1 MLSTWAGLFTSYIDG
16 SIHSSKVTGGLGDSH
31 EIRQMLKQEEFV
43 FQFSLPG
50 PVRLLSSR
58 CLCIAG
64 SYDLFSDK
72 VWLFFCFAWVAF
84 PVLWSLFPRI

>member
-1 MLSTWAGLFTSYIDG
+1 MLSTWAGLFTSFIDG

-43 FQFSLPG
+43 FQ
-50 PVRLLSSR
+50 SSWPSAFVVISVFVHSR
-58 CLCIAG
+58 
-64 SYDLFSDK
+64 YDLFSNK
-72 VWLFFCFAWVAF
+72 VWLFFCFTLVAF